1 MGNFEEK
8 KKKIDEILDGYE
20 PDMQVVARA
29 IEKIEEI
36 KAKEKRRKKII
47 ITLST
52 LAACICFIC
61 VGLLYYFNNLPQ
73 TPKYFDDTT
82 YHYSSTVTDTD
93 IESHLTQS
101 GIEKYFVGEA
111 VTNQLAVT
119 VEDEKVCFLN
129 QSFFDFEGESFVD
142 LSIVIM
148 KNAAFDFEKFFN
160 DCNLK
165 IDNSNVNGK
174 YLVVA
179 SGAESVVFAK
189 FIYDS
194 HNYFLKI
201 TTYGSDAVGRLDY
214 YITQLLSD

>member
-8 KKKIDEILDGYE
+8 MKKIDEILDGYE
-20 PDMQVVARA
+20 PDMKVVARA

-36 KAKEKRRKKII
+36 KAKEKRRKKVI
-47 ITLST
+47 ITFST
-52 LAACICFIC
+52 FAACICFIC

-73 TPKYFDDTT
+73 SPKYFDDTT

-101 GIEKYFVGEA
+101 GIEKYFVNEA

-119 VEDEKVCFLN
+119 VEDEKVCFLY
-129 QSFFDFEGESFVD
+129 QMLVD
-142 LSIVIM
+142 VSGDYVELYVVLIN
-148 KNAAFDFEKFFN
+148 NATFDFEKFFN

-165 IDNSNVNGK
+165 IESSLVNGK
-174 YLVVA
+174 YLVVS
-179 SGAESVVFAK
+179 SGVESVVFAK
-189 FIYDS
+189 FTYDN

-201 TTYGSDAVGRLDY
+201 TTHDDAVSRLDY
-214 YITQLLSD
+214 YITLLLGD

>member
-1 MGNFEEK
+1 MGNFEE
-8 KKKIDEILDGYE
+8 KKIDEILDGYE

-47 ITLST
+47 ISLST

-61 VGLLYYFNNLPQ
+61 VGLLFYFNNLPQ

-119 VEDEKVCFLN
+119 VEKEEICFLY
-129 QSFFDFEGESFVD
+129 QTFVD
-142 LSIVIM
+142 V
-148 KNAAFDFEKFFN
+148 NADFVELYVVLINNATFDFEKDFKN
-160 DCNLK
+160 CNSK
-165 IDNSNVNGK
+165 TQIANISVN
-174 YLVVA
+174 YVVA
-179 SGAESVVFAK
+179 SGAESVVFSK
-189 FIYDS
+189 FTYDN

-201 TTYGSDAVGRLDY
+201 TTYDSDAVGRLDY
-214 YITQLLSD
+214 YITLLLGD

>member
-36 KAKEKRRKKII
+36 KAKEKRRKKVI

-129 QSFFDFEGESFVD
+129 QSFFDVEGESFVE

-148 KNAAFDFEKFFN
+148 KNATFDFEKDFMI
-160 DCNLK
+160 CNEIK
-165 IDNSNVNGK
+165 TIYNIFVK
-174 YLVVA
+174 YVVVG
-179 SGAESVVFAK
+179 SEVKAK
-189 FIYDS
+189 FAYDS